1 MTRTRRG
8 WTWAWAAATLA
19 TGGCGDGAVGP
30 PDPPSQPQVARI
42 ELSAGEPDEHV
53 VGDTAAVTARA
64 LSAAG
69 VGIGG
74 TTVRFSAGPASGHVY
89 PESAVTGAAGV
100 ARASWVLD
108 TIPGDQTLTATAGAV
123 SQRLQATVKPGRPA
137 TLAADTTKLSGSPG
151 SPTTQAPVAWVH
163 DRFRNPVPDV
173 PVSFSASEGSS
184 ANPAQA
190 LTGAD
195 GQATT
200 VWTLGPDP
208 GDYTL
213 TAETA
218 GVGGVEF
225 LATAYDRLLGVLDDT
240 MVVTSADTAFVLP
253 VVAPPEQEWTV
264 RVIDEARWLHDE
276 PVLEVKRSADSR
288 GVEMRVRSPSFA
300 RIVVETVEQSD
311 ELVVVVALPRPIV
324 TAVHQANWPDSSDAV
339 LRGYHLDR
347 VPLPAIQVD
356 GQPVLAYGDS
366 AEIVIRPP
374 FLGDGACSGPAAAPG
389 RLSVVGATI
398 AAEAVVMRAAGPL
411 LSLATGESRRFDA
424 NDECLRMLT
433 PPGAR
438 FAVASVDRTYI
449 DQSREEPEAL
459 TYAGHPVYSIF
470 VADSTPNAGWSP
482 APRQAQQ
489 LHLHDLL
496 VDRPPDVRVHNLA
509 AAAGIAANVYTHPDP
524 YVVGDEFEWY
534 TNNSSERTGTWQ
546 VMALYPPNV
555 ALAVFKDDLPALWND
570 ARKAAMDSLFMEL
583 GSDAVQGMYKNI
595 FGPDPPA
602 TSPATGQMLVMFH
615 DGEDG
620 EGTGV
625 NIPSRIDHRYSTIHF
640 RRVHF
645 QDDNGWYRT
654 LVSHEFAH
662 AWQFRNLQAFSA
674 VWSTEGIAN
683 FFAEEFVRVAAGL
696 SLDAN
701 VDAERRVDGWSW
713 RMPWSGS
720 FASGYRESHPFL
732 RFLVERL
739 VLGHGRSYESAIRR
753 VIRGAAEGWHGRHFV
768 EWGAWENTRQGRGLV
783 DYMQEVVPTWDPV
796 EARLDW
802 MLSIALDDRAPG
814 AGYDFPFVH
823 EAWQVFGPR
832 TELRLGDGRE
842 ASIRAT
848 RGGNGYYVLNGG
860 SESASV
866 RLSVV
871 SGEAEVAWKIVRF
884 R

>member
-1 MTRTRRG
+1 M
-8 WTWAWAAATLA
+8 
-19 TGGCGDGAVGP
+19 
-30 PDPPSQPQVARI
+30 ARI
-42 ELSAGEPDEHV
+42 ELSAGKPDEHA

-69 VGIGG
+69 AGIGG
-74 TTVRFSAGPASGHVY
+74 TTVRFAAGPASGHVY
-89 PESAVTGAAGV
+89 PESAVTGADGV
-100 ARASWVLD
+100 ARASWALD
-108 TIPGDQTLTATAGAV
+108 TLPGEQSLTATAGAV
-123 SQRLQATVKPGRPA
+123 TQRLEATVAPGPPA
-137 TLAADTTKLSGSPG
+137 TLAADTTKLLGSLG

-163 DRFRNPVPDV
+163 DRFQNPVPDV
-173 PVSFSASEGSS
+173 PVTFSASEGSS

-195 GQATT
+195 GRATT
-200 VWTLGPDP
+200 VWTLGPHL

-213 TAETA
+213 TAEVA
-218 GVGGVEF
+218 GLGGVEF
-225 LATAYDRLLGVLDDT
+225 LATAHGRLFGVLGDT
-240 MVVTSADTAFVLP
+240 LVVPSVDTAFVLP
-253 VVAPPEQEWTV
+253 VTAPPEQPWTV
-264 RVIDEARWLHDE
+264 RVVDEVRWLHDE
-276 PVLEVKRSADSR
+276 PVLEVRRSADSR
-288 GVEMRVRSPSFA
+288 GVELQVRSPSLA
-300 RIVVETVEQSD
+300 RIVVETAEESD
-311 ELVVVVALPRPIV
+311 ELVLSVAPPRPVVVDVR
-324 TAVHQANWPDSSDAV
+324 QADWPDSPEAV

-374 FLGDGACSGPAAAPG
+374 FIGDGACSGPAAAPG
-389 RLSVVGATI
+389 TLSVVGATI
-398 AAEAVVMRAAGPL
+398 AAEPIVMRAAGPL
-411 LSLATGESRRFDA
+411 LSLVTGESKRFDA
-424 NDECLRMLT
+424 NDECLRILT

-449 DQSREEPEAL
+449 DQSREEAEAL
-459 TYAGHPVYSIF
+459 TYAAHPVYSIF
-470 VADSTPNAGWSP
+470 VADSTPSAGWSP

-489 LHLHDLL
+489 PHLHDLL
-496 VDRPPDVRVHNLA
+496 VDRPPDVRVHNRA

-524 YVVGDEFEWY
+524 YAVGDEFEWY
-534 TNNSSERTGTWQ
+534 TNNDTERTGLWQ

-555 ALAVFKDDLPALWND
+555 ALAVFKEDLSALWND

-583 GSDAVQGMYKNI
+583 GSDAVQGMYKNV

-602 TSPATGQMLVMFH
+602 TNPSAGQMLVMFH
-615 DGEDG
+615 DGDDG

-625 NIPSRIDHRYSTIHF
+625 NIPSWIDHRYSTIHF

-645 QDDNGWYRT
+645 RDDNGWYRT

-683 FFAEEFVRVAAGL
+683 FFAEEFVRTAAGL

-701 VDAERRVDGWSW
+701 VDPDQRVDGWSW

-739 VLGHGRSYESAIRR
+739 VLGHGRSYESAMRR
-753 VIRGAAEGWHGRHFV
+753 VIRGAARGWHGRHFV
-768 EWGAWENTRQGRGLV
+768 EWGAWDDTRQGRGLV
-783 DYMQEVVPTWDPV
+783 DHMQEVLPTWDPV

-814 AGYDFPFVH
+814 TGYDFPFLQ

-832 TELRLGDGRE
+832 AELRLGDGRE

-848 RGGNGYYVLNGG
+848 RGGNAYYVLNGG

-871 SGEAEVAWKIVRF
+871 SGEAEVAWKVVRF